1 MAEKTLTI
9 PQFLLFVDKEISQW
23 QTYSKSPEIKS
34 FVKKN
39 ILAGLRQ
46 LLEPEQNNLIEKLL
60 KYQIFTNSE
69 IANSLQIPLEK
80 RKLVNVYE
88 LLNSD
93 LPQEEMLIGRGL
105 LPTTGFAVVGGLAK
119 EGKTLLSLQMAV
131 SLVTGKHF
139 LDEFPVVK
147 KCKVL
152 YIYYENTLH
161 GLKTILEKQIE
172 GLEKLGLKADAAD
185 LENLHL
191 WDGREFVINF
201 KGEEVAQLSSVVD
214 TIKPDVIF
222 LDPIGQFIAFDIN
235 KGENV
240 KRFSGLLRS
249 ISDCSWV
256 LIHHY
261 RKPKADKIGQDIAP
275 IYKLLGSSYLANFCE
290 TFIGL
295 ESEGDKYPTNYKKVY
310 FVSRRGSE
318 PIPLH
323 LKRGLESLCYESI
336 DTTDLVRG
344 KVNLTSIIT
353 IIKLS
358 FNGRASYKDIVNLC
372 SQRFGVSEKRIA
384 QKLIEAK
391 QQGLLAKEEGKRG
404 RWYAT
409 D

>member
-9 PQFLLFVDKEISQW
+9 HQFLLFVDKEISQW
-23 QTYSKSPEIKS
+23 QSYAKSPDIKS
-34 FVKKN
+34 FIKKN
-39 ILAGLRQ
+39 ISSGLRQ
-46 LLEPEQNNLIEKLL
+46 LPEIEKDNLVTKLL
-60 KYQIFTNSE
+60 KYHIFSNSE
-69 IANSLQIPLEK
+69 IANCLQIPVEK
-80 RKLVNVYE
+80 RKLITVHE
-88 LLNSD
+88 LLTSD
-93 LPQEEMLIGRGL
+93 LPEEKMLIGRGL
-105 LPTTGFAVVGGLAK
+105 LPTTGFAVIGGLAK
-119 EGKTLLSLQMAV
+119 EGKTLLSLQMAI

-139 LDEFPVVK
+139 LDEFPVRK

-161 GLKTILEKQIE
+161 GLKTILEKQVV
-172 GLEKLGLKADAAD
+172 GLEKLGLTVEPAA

-191 WDGREFVINF
+191 WDGRDFVINF
-201 KGEEVAQLSSVVD
+201 KEKQLAQLLRVVSI
-214 TIKPDVIF
+214 TKPDVIF

-240 KRFSGLLRS
+240 KKFSGLLRQ
-249 ISDCSWV
+249 ISDCFWV

-261 RKPKADKIGQDIAP
+261 RKPKADKVGQDISP

-295 ESEGDKYPTNYKKVY
+295 EPEGDNFPTNYKKIY

-323 LKRGLESLCYESI
+323 LKRGLTSLCYEPI
-336 DTTDLVRG
+336 ETTDLLRG
-344 KVNLTSIIT
+344 KVTLTSIINV
-353 IIKLS
+353 IKKS
-358 FNGRASYKDIVNLC
+358 FNGRASYKDIVSLC
-372 SQRFGVSEKRIA
+372 SQEFSVSEKRIA
-384 QKLIEAK
+384 QKLNEAK